1 MSIWN
6 TPFLAGRIIGPL
18 ALLAGGFAM
27 VRPDSLPAYLEADTA
42 LALGKALVITALV
55 VIAAA
60 GWTALPHATRSKLL
74 PFGRGPAQR
83 VIIRI
88 RKRR

>member
-1 MSIWN
+1 MSFWN

-27 VRPDSLPAYLEADTA
+27 ARPESLPAYLAADTA
-42 LALGKALVITALV
+42 LALGKALVVTALL
-55 VIAAA
+55 VIAGA
-60 GWTALPHATRSKLL
+60 GWTALPRGIRHKLL